1 VTAQLQLL
9 ICGFFGSLNGSL
21 VKDQK
26 APPPLTGEVWG
37 EGDGGEEDS
46 YENLEEIIEHLT
58 VSYMRED
65 RYGQEIKEKEE
76 KREKEKKDRE
86 EKNRNRNCRGKQC

>member
-1 VTAQLQLL
+1 VLFSESSKETARSSNNSFRFIVTAQLQLL

-58 VSYMRED
+58 VSYMLSLIHISEPTRP
-65 RYGQEIKEKEE
+65 Y
-76 KREKEKKDRE
+76 
-86 EKNRNRNCRGKQC
+86 